1 MPILNY
7 TTTIAAEKSIGEIQ
21 KMLVARGA
29 ETIVVQYANGRPG
42 ALSFIIP
49 TPYGKVPFRL
59 PANIEAITRV
69 MERQRVRKQVPLD
82 MAERVAWRI
91 IKDWCKA
98 QMAILETEMV
108 DLEQIFLPYMV
119 SQNKTLYEVMKE
131 HRLQLPLG
139 EERSWAEVCGE
150 GEGK

>member
-7 TTTIAAEKSIGEIQ
+7 TTMITVQKSIGEIQ
-21 KMLVARGA
+21 GMLAARGA

-42 ALSFIIP
+42 ALFFIIP

-131 HRLQLPLG
+131 HRLQLPSG
-139 EERSWAEVCGE
+139 EERD
-150 GEGK
+150 

>member
-7 TTTIAAEKSIGEIQ
+7 TTTIAAEKSIEEIQ
-21 KMLVARGA
+21 RMLVARGA

-42 ALSFIIP
+42 ALFFIIP

-131 HRLQLPLG
+131 HRLQLPSG
-139 EERSWAEVCGE
+139 EERD
-150 GEGK
+150 

>member
-29 ETIVVQYANGRPG
+29 ETIVVQYVNGRPG
-42 ALSFIIP
+42 ALFFIIP
-49 TPYGKVPFRL
+49 TSYGKVPFRL

-131 HRLQLPLG
+131 HRLQLPSG
-139 EERSWAEVCGE
+139 EERD
-150 GEGK
+150 

>member
-7 TTTIAAEKSIGEIQ
+7 TTTISVEKPIAEIQ
-21 KMLVARGA
+21 RMLVARGA
-29 ETIVVQYANGRPG
+29 ETIVVQYADGRPR
-42 ALSFIIP
+42 ALFFIIP

-91 IKDWCKA
+91 IKDWVKA

-119 SQNKTLYEVMKE
+119 SQDKTLYEVMKE
-131 HRLQLPLG
+131 HRLQLPPG
-139 EERSWAEVCGE
+139 EERD
-150 GEGK
+150 

>member
-7 TTTIAAEKSIGEIQ
+7 TTTIAAEKSIEEIQ

-42 ALSFIIP
+42 ALLFIIP

-98 QMAILETEMV
+98 QMALLETEMV

-131 HRLQLPLG
+131 HRLQLPSG
-139 EERSWAEVCGE
+139 EERD
-150 GEGK
+150 

>member
-7 TTTIAAEKSIGEIQ
+7 TTMITVQKSIGEIQ
-21 KMLVARGA
+21 GMLAARGA
-29 ETIVVQYANGRPG
+29 ETIVVQYVNGRPG
-42 ALSFIIP
+42 ALFFIVP
-49 TPYGKVPFRL
+49 TPYGKIPFRL
-59 PANIEAITRV
+59 PANIEAIKRI

-119 SQNKTLYEVMKE
+119 SQDKTLYEVMKE
-131 HRLQLPLG
+131 HRLQLPPG
-139 EERSWAEVCGE
+139 EERD
-150 GEGK
+150 

>member
-1 MPILNY
+1 
-7 TTTIAAEKSIGEIQ
+7 
-21 KMLVARGA
+21 MLVARGA
-29 ETIVVQYANGRPG
+29 ETIVVQYADGRPR
-42 ALSFIIP
+42 ALFFIIP

-98 QMAILETEMV
+98 QMALLETEMV

-131 HRLQLPLG
+131 HRLQLPSG
-139 EERSWAEVCGE
+139 EERD
-150 GEGK
+150 

>member
-7 TTTIAAEKSIGEIQ
+7 TTTIAVEKSIAEIQ
-21 KMLVARGA
+21 RMLVARGA

-42 ALSFIIP
+42 ALFFIIP

-131 HRLQLPLG
+131 HRLQLPSG
-139 EERSWAEVCGE
+139 EERD
-150 GEGK
+150 

>member
-29 ETIVVQYANGRPG
+29 ETIVVQYVDGRPG
-42 ALSFIIP
+42 ALFFIIS

-131 HRLQLPLG
+131 HRLQLPSG
-139 EERSWAEVCGE
+139 EERD
-150 GEGK
+150 